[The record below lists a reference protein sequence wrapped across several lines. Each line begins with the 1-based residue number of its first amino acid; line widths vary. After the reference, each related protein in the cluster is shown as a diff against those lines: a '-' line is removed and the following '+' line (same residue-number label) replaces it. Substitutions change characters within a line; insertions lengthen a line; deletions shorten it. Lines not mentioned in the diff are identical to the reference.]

1 MHKSLVRTLAGLAF
15 TAAAFTAQAGA
26 IVSPQLTLTGW
37 AFGSGNDVMATGYSG
52 AAGGFVGSL
61 YGTNLV
67 SSRSFIT
74 YCIELEEEFSFSP
87 DPMLGYAVVDGASYF
102 ERRRGDAGI
111 AERIGRLMSFVAA
124 DNTRVNNAASSTS
137 LQLAI
142 WNLVY
147 ENDYSLNLDSVFSD
161 ASSYAA
167 QADTLLA
174 GAESLSS
181 SRFDVYAL
189 ERSNSQD
196 FLLVSLHPADNAVPE
211 PTSLAL
217 VGAALGGLALS
228 RRRRS

>member
-15 TAAAFTAQAGA
+15 TVAAFTAQAAA
-26 IVSPQLTLTGW
+26 IMTPQLTLTGW

>member
-1 MHKSLVRTLAGLAF
+1 MHKLLVRTLAGLAF
-15 TAAAFTAQAGA
+15 TAAAFTAHAGA

-37 AFGSGNDVMATGYSG
+37 AYGNGNDVAATGYSG

-111 AERIGRLMSFVAA
+111 ADRIGRLMSFVAA

-147 ENDYSLNLDSVFSD
+147 ENDYSLNLDSVFGD

-167 QADTLLA
+167 EADSLLA

-217 VGAALGGLALS
+217 VGAALGGLVLA